1 MLLMK
6 YKLNRIV
13 RIILRVRGDNL
24 KASLLFLFFSW
35 GGLFFWD
42 YLIHSNA
49 DTDVSTLLDSVSI
62 YILIAMSLFL
72 IVLQARDSILQ
83 DLIIITIGLAL
94 IFAYSVI
101 VFNILLNIIPDI
113 DDFIFYY
120 EFFLLA
126 YFTGLPMYLCLRII
140 LF

>member
-1 MLLMK
+1 MK

-35 GGLFFWD
+35 GALFFWD

-62 YILIAMSLFL
+62 YILIAMSSLL
-72 IVLQARDSILQ
+72 IVLQVRDSILQ
-83 DLIIITIGLAL
+83 DLITITIGLAL

-120 EFFLLA
+120 EFFLLV
-126 YFTGLPMYLCLRII
+126 YFTGLPMYLCLKII